1 MQSVRALDR
10 SGGQTMEERAAATQG
25 GAARGGAG
33 ADGAGAAAARALTGA
48 GQRSIPREGNA
59 AGGGATGVDNTA
71 ETVVND
77 VASGEPD
84 VAARAATVGRAAPGG
99 IVRKA
104 AAAGGNAGDAA
115 APRDGGRQEYGNQ
128 PGAAPGLISA
138 QDAALAETML
148 DTLAPDL
155 SNAPAGLEPA
165 ARAHML
171 SAGIQDIT
179 NTLAGDYQLNDV
191 LRIIL
196 ETMYRA
202 IGFTR
207 VMLCTRDPQTNSLRG
222 RLGFGEQADVI
233 IKRGF
238 HVPLEV
244 SKDVFYGSI
253 SKLADI
259 CIEDRESERI
269 RAYIPEWYRKS
280 IAARGFVLFPVAV
293 NKRPVALIYAD
304 HIESGRLR
312 FADGELNLLKTLRNQ
327 AILAIRQ
334 KSIG

>member
-1 MQSVRALDR
+1 MSNQ
-10 SGGQTMEERAAATQG
+10 
-25 GAARGGAG
+25 
-33 ADGAGAAAARALTGA
+33 
-48 GQRSIPREGNA
+48 
-59 AGGGATGVDNTA
+59 
-71 ETVVND
+71 
-77 VASGEPD
+77 
-84 VAARAATVGRAAPGG
+84 AP
-99 IVRKA
+99 
-104 AAAGGNAGDAA
+104 
-115 APRDGGRQEYGNQ
+115 
-128 PGAAPGLISA
+128 
-138 QDAALAETML
+138 
-148 DTLAPDL
+148 
-155 SNAPAGLEPA
+155 GLEPA

-207 VMLCTRDPQTNSLRG
+207 VLLCTRDPQTNSLRG

-238 HVPLEV
+238 LVPLDV

-269 RAYIPEWYRKS
+269 RAYIPEWYRKA
-280 IAARGFVLFPVAV
+280 IPARGFVLFPVAV

-304 HIESGRLR
+304 HIEAGRLR

-334 KSIG
+334 KSMG